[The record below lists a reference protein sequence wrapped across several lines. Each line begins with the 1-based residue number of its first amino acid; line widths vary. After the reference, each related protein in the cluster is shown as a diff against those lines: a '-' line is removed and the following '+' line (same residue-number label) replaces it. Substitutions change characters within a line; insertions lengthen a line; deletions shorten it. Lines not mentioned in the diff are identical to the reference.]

1 MLLFIEKQAVVQ
13 ILCQQLISF
22 IDPRNPKK
30 IQDLFSTRLVTGV
43 NSILDE
49 ESMGG
54 SSTAVSGHGLVLALH
69 LQRQLKSSSKL
80 IQLLRDDQSTFVRN
94 IHCVKPLQTLSQVS

>member
-1 MLLFIEKQAVVQ
+1 
-13 ILCQQLISF
+13 
-22 IDPRNPKK
+22 
-30 IQDLFSTRLVTGV
+30 
-43 NSILDE
+43 LDE

-54 SSTAVSGHGLVLALH
+54 SNTAVSGHGLVLALH

-94 IHCVKPLQTLSQVS
+94 IHCVKPLQTLIQVSKKLSRKFEPWRVVECKPIFSDL

>member
-1 MLLFIEKQAVVQ
+1 
-13 ILCQQLISF
+13 
-22 IDPRNPKK
+22 
-30 IQDLFSTRLVTGV
+30 
-43 NSILDE
+43 
-49 ESMGG
+49 MGG

-94 IHCVKPLQTLSQVS
+94 IHCVKPLQTLIQVS